1 MSENKN
7 QASNRKS
14 DLLSKEVEHIDIT
27 SFDARKIVSSMEK
40 MSFVSRETAN
50 AANIYNEMIKDKD
63 CTIFLTLA
71 GSTSAAG
78 CMHIYRDLVK
88 YNMVDA
94 IVATGASIIDMDFFE
109 ALGFK
114 HYQGSQY
121 QDDTELRNNYVDRI
135 YDTYIDEEELQI
147 CDKIISEI
155 DNFVNEIYKLKVT
168 TFHSFCN
175 NIIDE
180 YSIEIGLTQD
190 PYIENN
196 IDNLYKDVIDNLWID
211 DFLNLNPE
219 IIFAVNQKKISS
231 RFGSSINKS
240 FFVEILK
247 NIDQENICKFQI
259 NNKYKIIDLNNY
271 FNEFFYLN
279 WNEFCVEWNKN
290 GKELFLQLIELGKLI
305 KESGGKSQIYAAKPR
320 NDKFDQINCW
330 IEEINTRL
338 NSKNVI
344 DFIYDISKDDLL
356 YKYFYITMFRICT
369 IFKWINKTS
378 RVT

>member
-1 MSENKN
+1 MSDNKN
-7 QASNRKS
+7 QSSNRKS

-135 YDTYIDEEELQI
+135 YDTYIDEEELQM
-147 CDKIISEI
+147 CDKTIGEIADQLEPKSYTSREFIKEIGKYLKTNAKKKDSLIEVAYDNNVPIFLSLIHISE
-155 DNFVNEIYKLKVT
+155 
-168 TFHSFCN
+168 
-175 NIIDE
+175 
-180 YSIEIGLTQD
+180 
-190 PYIENN
+190 P
-196 IDNLYKDVIDNLWID
+196 
-211 DFLNLNPE
+211 
-219 IIFAVNQKKISS
+219 
-231 RFGSSINKS
+231 
-240 FFVEILK
+240 
-247 NIDQENICKFQI
+247 
-259 NNKYKIIDLNNY
+259 
-271 FNEFFYLN
+271 
-279 WNEFCVEWNKN
+279 
-290 GKELFLQLIELGKLI
+290 
-305 KESGGKSQIYAAKPR
+305 
-320 NDKFDQINCW
+320 
-330 IEEINTRL
+330 TRH
-338 NSKNVI
+338 
-344 DFIYDISKDDLL
+344 
-356 YKYFYITMFRICT
+356 
-369 IFKWINKTS
+369 
-378 RVT
+378 